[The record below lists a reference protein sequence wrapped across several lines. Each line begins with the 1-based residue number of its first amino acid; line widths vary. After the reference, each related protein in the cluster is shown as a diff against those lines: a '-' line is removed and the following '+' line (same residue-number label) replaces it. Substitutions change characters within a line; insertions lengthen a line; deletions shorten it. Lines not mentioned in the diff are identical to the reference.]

1 MDITVIMELEFSRY
15 IYLGHNFNTQHKFL
29 NIYFSNVTSHE
40 INRKFF
46 FICTTL
52 NFNQSLK
59 S

>member
-1 MDITVIMELEFSRY
+1 MDIIAITESEFSTY

-40 INRKFF
+40 INLF
-46 FICTTL
+46 FIRTTL

>member
-1 MDITVIMELEFSRY
+1 MDITVITELEFSRY

-40 INRKFF
+40 INLF

-52 NFNQSLK
+52 NFNHLK
-59 S
+59 VK

>member
-1 MDITVIMELEFSRY
+1 MDIIAITESEFSTY

-40 INRKFF
+40 INLF